1 MTNIA
6 EDQLLIPAPG
16 PDLIP
21 AEQITVG
28 TAIGSRKAAE
38 AVGEIVRPEFCWRP
52 AHQLILGAAL
62 GMAED
67 GREVDPVAVLSE
79 LTRAGDLGAAGGGP
93 YLHTLV
99 ASAVPGWQHHARRV
113 AADFRR
119 RNLGAA
125 ALSILGDVADPGFDA
140 DAAFDRARKLVDD
153 ATAPVAAPGLRSMRE
168 LVIDVLE
175 DLESGKPRG
184 MPLPWQDLTSALAGL
199 VPGQL
204 VFVAARPAVGKSI
217 IGAQIAAYAGMT
229 LGVSA
234 LLASMEMTAEEITAR
249 LISAESRVSLSS
261 LIRRQVSDAE
271 WDQLAKA
278 AGRVSESKLIID
290 DTADCSLAHLRSR
303 LRGMARTEPAGL
315 LVVDYLGLMAPPDGA
330 ENRQNAVAGLSRG
343 LKLIARE
350 FGIPV
355 VVLAQLNRAPE
366 QRPGHRPAVGDLRDS
381 GAQEADADVVLLLHR
396 EDAYDRESPR
406 AGEIDVI
413 VAKNRQGPQCTV
425 TLAFQGHYG
434 RAVDMAPAYQPEPAG
449 SVR

>member
-1 MTNIA
+1 
-6 EDQLLIPAPG
+6 
-16 PDLIP
+16 
-21 AEQITVG
+21 
-28 TAIGSRKAAE
+28 
-38 AVGEIVRPEFCWRP
+38 
-52 AHQLILGAAL
+52 
-62 GMAED
+62 
-67 GREVDPVAVLSE
+67 
-79 LTRAGDLGAAGGGP
+79 
-93 YLHTLV
+93 
-99 ASAVPGWQHHARRV
+99 
-113 AADFRR
+113 
-119 RNLGAA
+119 
-125 ALSILGDVADPGFDA
+125 
-140 DAAFDRARKLVDD
+140 
-153 ATAPVAAPGLRSMRE
+153 MRE

-350 FGIPV
+350 FSIPV